1 MFKVLISFL
10 SISIMVSSD
19 SYAGMVSNMPAT
31 YKETGIPNSHLVTE
45 NLIRGMAPRNEA
57 DLDRL
62 LSLGVSD
69 FLVFKIDTNGDV
81 QKEIDLLVKKGVPKK
96 NISQYDFPWKDISD
110 FRAVCEMTV
119 DALKKMESA
128 EKNKRKMY
136 FHCTVGEDRTGYLA
150 GLYRIYSEKKSVD
163 EVFVSELCDRGYEA
177 GNPKKGMNVVVK
189 IRESLTPSFLTMA
202 KIIQGAAKS
211 GTGLSKKLCGDNFEA
226 ENWKDYK
233 CKTSKLFR

>member
-1 MFKVLISFL
+1 MYAFFISVFVVAISFA
-10 SISIMVSSD
+10 D
-19 SYAGMVSNMPAT
+19 SFAGMVSNMPAT

-45 NLIRGMAPRNEA
+45 NLIRGMAPRNGT
-57 DLDRL
+57 DLDKL
-62 LSLGVSD
+62 IALGVKE

-81 QKEIDLLVKKGVPKK
+81 QKEIDLLIEKGVQKK
-96 NISQYDFPWKDISD
+96 NISHYDFPWKDIED
-110 FRAVCEMTV
+110 FRSVCEMTV
-119 DALKKMESA
+119 DALKKMEAA
-128 EKNKRKMY
+128 EKNQRKLY

-150 GLYRIYSEKKSVD
+150 GLYRIYAEKKSVE

-189 IRESLTPSFLTMA
+189 IREGLTPSFLTMA
-202 KIIQGAAKS
+202 KLIQESSKKGS
-211 GTGLSKKLCGDNFEA
+211 GLSKKLCGDHFEA